1 MSKLKLGGSLT
12 CPTSLLVSGKTT
24 VWIHICLAAKPLFTY
39 GHKNIITKGHLA
51 GSVGRSLASLM
62 PVSKVVWLV
71 ITSQAATRMR
81 EKMHGKWLHLWRDDP
96 ELHTSLQL
104 SSHWLKCSPQWYRT
118 AKKSGNA
125 CRLQLGSQSSTHLKL
140 RSSVIREKSKRVD
153 SGDKPLPLPP
163 SVSSLVI
170 SLISTEAIEVLSTNL
185 KCSMPAILKW

>member
-71 ITSQAATRMR
+71 ITPQAATRMR
-81 EKMHGKWLHLWRDDP
+81 EKMHGKCLHLWRDDP

-118 AKKSGNA
+118 AEKSGNVVDFSWA
-125 CRLQLGSQSSTHLKL
+125 VSQVPIWNSGLLLLERKAREWTLGTSCCLCHHLFPVW
-140 RSSVIREKSKRVD
+140 SSVWFQLRR
-153 SGDKPLPLPP
+153 
-163 SVSSLVI
+163 
-170 SLISTEAIEVLSTNL
+170 
-185 KCSMPAILKW
+185 